1 MNEIIATIKMSGVVI
16 LLDIANVVLKSFEL
30 LELLLA
36 MAAAE
41 FPAHVFQAMLSL
53 YSAWVFG
60 TVIVGAVK
68 L

>member
-1 MNEIIATIKMSGVVI
+1 MKSLE
-16 LLDIANVVLKSFEL
+16 LLKSFES

-41 FPAHVFQAMLSL
+41 FTAHVFQAMLSL